1 MTSSTDLRISFRSP
15 ASQYQSTANV
25 YWQVPQ
31 TQFRRSTSG
40 SYPGTRARWPTEQQK
55 FRRGIEEPSETGRT
69 GSSGRGTPCQS
80 QESGSTSS
88 GQRSFSCQGEW
99 SPCTTFQSFIFLFSL
114 FHLLPSILLIPF
126 WCPLSFFFPVPEWTY
141 SEYSLRRQQSTFSS
155 SSSLYNGNVYV
166 CLCKGKRIYVVA
178 TTLRTETLNVFII
191 FVREFSNLLVE
202 SGYGNELCKC

>member
-1 MTSSTDLRISFRSP
+1 MTSSTYFRISFRSP

-69 GSSGRGTPCQS
+69 GSSGRRTPCQS

-126 WCPLSFFFPVPEWTY
+126 WCPLSFFFLSW
-141 SEYSLRRQQSTFSS
+141 SERTRSIAYDDNKALSRRRVLRTMATCMCM
-155 SSSLYNGNVYV
+155 SLY
-166 CLCKGKRIYVVA
+166 R
-178 TTLRTETLNVFII
+178 
-191 FVREFSNLLVE
+191 
-202 SGYGNELCKC
+202 